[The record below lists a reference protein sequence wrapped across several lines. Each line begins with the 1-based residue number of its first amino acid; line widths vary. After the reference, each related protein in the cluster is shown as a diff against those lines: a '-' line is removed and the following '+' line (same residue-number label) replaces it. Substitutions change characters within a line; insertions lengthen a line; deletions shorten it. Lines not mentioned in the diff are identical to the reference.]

1 MPGSCVRP
9 VLRFSYLV
17 WTYPPPFFENIS
29 PEIAVVSCLDSGGG
43 ERRVSLC
50 LLHGCCEGKKTGSA
64 CRDVAGRMSRLHVAT
79 PFPAVCL
86 MEPPPTSNPCTDG
99 RFVQSPGQ
107 KEQPNPNKKGPA
119 DERLASLQSKKPAT
133 SRVNATREL
142 HLPLPPTRTMQI
154 KVLFEYK
161 KRHRLTGGGN

>member
-1 MPGSCVRP
+1 MPGSCVGP
-9 VLRFSYLV
+9 VLWFSYLV

-50 LLHGCCEGKKTGSA
+50 AYACSMDVAREKRQGRHVAMWQVA
-64 CRDVAGRMSRLHVAT
+64 CRDCMSRPRFL
-79 PFPAVCL
+79 PFAQW
-86 MEPPPTSNPCTDG
+86 EPPPTSNPCTHG

-107 KEQPNPNKKGPA
+107 KENPNPNKKGPA
-119 DERLASLQSKKPAT
+119 EERLASLQSKKPAT
-133 SRVNATREL
+133 SRVNATREI

-161 KRHRLTGGGN
+161 KRHKRDN